1 MKHCDKIM
9 IVEDDAG
16 IRHYLQSTLSNA
28 GYDTVAVGD
37 GRSALALAASHCP
50 DCVLLDLGLPDMD
63 GIGIIQSIRKWSS
76 VPIIV
81 ISARM
86 TEDDKAGALDLGAD
100 DYLTKPFG
108 TVELLARIRQRK
120 AETPTPPFAAMG
132 DGNGDNRQQV
142 PQMPPPRRKDDQS
155 ALAQYGRDLTR
166 CAENDEL
173 DPVIGR
179 DTEITRLIQILI
191 RRTKNNPVLIGEP
204 GVGKSAVVEGLAQ
217 RIVRGDVPEGLKD
230 KTKVTI
236 ASMSKAVWPMIL
248 ACVITMLVVTYVP
261 FFSTVFLKGLFPFDL
276 LLL

>member
-108 TVELLARIRQRK
+108 TVELLARIRTALRHTRTDGTSDGLAMTGEYHVGDLCIDYNK
-120 AETPTPPFAAMG
+120 HRVFLAGEDTHLTPNEYKIVALLGRHAGQVLTYKSMMKDCLLYTSDAA
-132 DGNGDNRQQV
+132 
-142 PQMPPPRRKDDQS
+142 
-155 ALAQYGRDLTR
+155 
-166 CAENDEL
+166 DEL
-173 DPVIGR
+173 
-179 DTEITRLIQILI
+179 
-191 RRTKNNPVLIGEP
+191 
-204 GVGKSAVVEGLAQ
+204 
-217 RIVRGDVPEGLKD
+217 
-230 KTKVTI
+230 
-236 ASMSKAVWPMIL
+236 
-248 ACVITMLVVTYVP
+248 
-261 FFSTVFLKGLFPFDL
+261 
-276 LLL
+276 

>member
-108 TVELLARIRQRK
+108 TVELLARIRTALRHTRR
-120 AETPTPPFAAMG
+120 ACGGEDAGLTPSEFKILALLGRYAGRVLTYQQMLRELWGPAA
-132 DGNGDNRQQV
+132 NPRDNKLLRV
-142 PQMPPPRRKDDQS
+142 HMANLRRK
-155 ALAQYGRDLTR
+155 LEKNPEEPRFLF
-166 CAENDEL
+166 
-173 DPVIGR
+173 
-179 DTEITRLIQILI
+179 TE
-191 RRTKNNPVLIGEP
+191 V
-204 GVGKSAVVEGLAQ
+204 GVGYRLAEG
-217 RIVRGDVPEGLKD
+217 EGTEPLESD
-230 KTKVTI
+230 
-236 ASMSKAVWPMIL
+236 
-248 ACVITMLVVTYVP
+248 
-261 FFSTVFLKGLFPFDL
+261 STEETEE
-276 LLL
+276 

>member
-108 TVELLARIRQRK
+108 TVELLARIRTALRH
-120 AETPTPPFAAMG
+120 TRT
-132 DGNGDNRQQV
+132 DGTSD
-142 PQMPPPRRKDDQS
+142 
-155 ALAQYGRDLTR
+155 ALAMTGEYRVGDLCVDYNKHRVYLAGEDTHLTPNEYKIVALLGRHAGQVLTYKSIMK
-166 CAENDEL
+166 EL
-173 DPVIGR
+173 WG
-179 DTEITRLIQILI
+179 
-191 RRTKNNPVLIGEP
+191 P
-204 GVGKSAVVEGLAQ
+204 GVGGDNKLLRVHMANIRRKIEPNPVEPQYIFTEVGVGYRMA
-217 RIVRGDVPEGLKD
+217 D
-230 KTKVTI
+230 
-236 ASMSKAVWPMIL
+236 SH
-248 ACVITMLVVTYVP
+248 
-261 FFSTVFLKGLFPFDL
+261 
-276 LLL
+276 

>member
-108 TVELLARIRQRK
+108 TVELLARIRTALRH
-120 AETPTPPFAAMG
+120 TRT
-132 DGNGDNRQQV
+132 DGTSD
-142 PQMPPPRRKDDQS
+142 
-155 ALAQYGRDLTR
+155 ALAMTGEYRVGDLCVDYNKHR
-166 CAENDEL
+166 VFLAGKD
-173 DPVIGR
+173 
-179 DTEITRLIQILI
+179 TRLTPNEYKIVALLGRHAGQ
-191 RRTKNNPVLIGEP
+191 VLTYKSMMKELWGP
-204 GVGKSAVVEGLAQ
+204 GVGGDNKLLRVHMANIRRKIEPTPGNPQYIFTEVGVGYRMREG
-217 RIVRGDVPEGLKD
+217 D
-230 KTKVTI
+230 
-236 ASMSKAVWPMIL
+236 
-248 ACVITMLVVTYVP
+248 
-261 FFSTVFLKGLFPFDL
+261 
-276 LLL
+276 

>member
-108 TVELLARIRQRK
+108 TVELLARIRTALRH
-120 AETPTPPFAAMG
+120 TRT
-132 DGNGDNRQQV
+132 DGTSD
-142 PQMPPPRRKDDQS
+142 
-155 ALAQYGRDLTR
+155 ALAMTGEYRVGDLCVDYNKHR
-166 CAENDEL
+166 VFLAGKD
-173 DPVIGR
+173 
-179 DTEITRLIQILI
+179 TRLTPNEYKIVALLGRHAGQ
-191 RRTKNNPVLIGEP
+191 VLTYKSMMKELWGP
-204 GVGKSAVVEGLAQ
+204 GVGGDNKLLRVHMANIRRKIEPNPVEPQYIFTEVGVGYRMA
-217 RIVRGDVPEGLKD
+217 D
-230 KTKVTI
+230 
-236 ASMSKAVWPMIL
+236 SH
-248 ACVITMLVVTYVP
+248 
-261 FFSTVFLKGLFPFDL
+261 
-276 LLL
+276 

>member
-108 TVELLARIRQRK
+108 TDELLARVRTAIRHTRT
-120 AETPTPPFAAMG
+120 AS
-132 DGNGDNRQQV
+132 GNDEIARQGTYTVGELTIDYNKHQVLIRGENAKLTLSEFRIVALLGKHAGRVLTYDYIIKELWGPRASGDNQILRV
-142 PQMPPPRRKDDQS
+142 NMANIRRKIEKNP
-155 ALAQYGRDLTR
+155 
-166 CAENDEL
+166 AEPEYL
-173 DPVIGR
+173 F
-179 DTEITRLIQILI
+179 TE
-191 RRTKNNPVLIGEP
+191 V
-204 GVGKSAVVEGLAQ
+204 GVGYRMAEA
-217 RIVRGDVPEGLKD
+217 D
-230 KTKVTI
+230 
-236 ASMSKAVWPMIL
+236 A
-248 ACVITMLVVTYVP
+248 
-261 FFSTVFLKGLFPFDL
+261 
-276 LLL
+276 

>member
-108 TVELLARIRQRK
+108 TVELLARIRTALRHTRK
-120 AETPTPPFAAMG
+120 ACGGEELREGQYIVG
-132 DGNGDNRQQV
+132 DLVIDYNKHRAYLGGKLEKN
-142 PQMPPPRRKDDQS
+142 PEEPRY
-155 ALAQYGRDLTR
+155 LF
-166 CAENDEL
+166 
-173 DPVIGR
+173 
-179 DTEITRLIQILI
+179 TE
-191 RRTKNNPVLIGEP
+191 V
-204 GVGKSAVVEGLAQ
+204 GVGYRLAEG
-217 RIVRGDVPEGLKD
+217 EGTEPLESD
-230 KTKVTI
+230 
-236 ASMSKAVWPMIL
+236 
-248 ACVITMLVVTYVP
+248 
-261 FFSTVFLKGLFPFDL
+261 STEETEE
-276 LLL
+276 